1 MAKTTL
7 AISDI
12 SKAANE
18 QLLTAREVSTAIQY
32 IAEETEKSAANCDS
46 IARSTDG
53 LNERAGSLNQTVS
66 GFVV

>member
-1 MAKTTL
+1 M

-12 SKAANE
+12 SRAANE
-18 QLLTAREVSTAIQY
+18 QLITAKEVETAIQY
-32 IAEETEKSAANCDS
+32 ISDEAEKSASSCDS

-53 LNERAGSLNQTVS
+53 LYQSAGTLNKTVS